1 MGSDTPHS
9 CRARNYLGH
18 VGKPQQDSVDS
29 FKIVAHGAVG
39 HPVVVHDLDPA
50 QLVVGG
56 VHLPSQHLER
66 KNREIIRGWDVASGY
81 RPRRCIQQVTVT
93 SAPKDG
99 AMAPSRPPCAQL
111 RSAGMDFQGK

>member
-1 MGSDTPHS
+1 MPHF

-18 VGKPQQDSVDS
+18 VGKPQQNSVDS

-56 VHLPSQHLER
+56 VHLPTKHLER
-66 KNREIIRGWDVASGY
+66 KNREAIRGWDVDC
-81 RPRRCIQQVTVT
+81 RCRLRRCIQQVTLT
-93 SAPKDG
+93 SAAKDG
-99 AMAPSRPPCAQL
+99 AMAPN
-111 RSAGMDFQGK
+111 